1 MVSDGSAVAVAHSL
15 ISDKI
20 DEARTESSEL
30 FDSFLASDV
39 AETELLGSN
48 ESEEARFGLACTSSE
63 SIGSF
68 LVFGVVE
75 TVRLGS
81 VEPEEARFGSACTTE
96 HGENLNRDP

>member
-1 MVSDGSAVAVAHSL
+1 MVSDGSAIAVAHSL

-30 FDSFLASDV
+30 FDSFLASNV

-68 LVFGVVE
+68 LVSGVVE

-81 VEPEEARFGSACTTE
+81 VELEEARFGLACTTE
-96 HGENLNRDP
+96 HGKNLKHDP